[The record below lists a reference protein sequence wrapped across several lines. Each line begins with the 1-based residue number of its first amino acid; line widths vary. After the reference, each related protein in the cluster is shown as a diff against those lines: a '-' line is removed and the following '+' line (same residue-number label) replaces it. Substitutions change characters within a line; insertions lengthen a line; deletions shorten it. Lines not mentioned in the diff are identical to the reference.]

1 MTDDDKFFERLR
13 RDAATLRYEPDD
25 VMRVRI
31 AAGVR
36 ARIAARSAPATVS
49 QLLASW
55 FRPLAASIA
64 ALSLAAAIGLA
75 FMDGNNSEPQDA
87 SFASNP
93 AEVSIAG
100 GYGVGD

>member
-1 MTDDDKFFERLR
+1 MTDDKFFERLR
-13 RDAATLRYEPDD
+13 NDAALLRYEPDAL
-25 VMRVRI
+25 MGTRI

-36 ARIAARSAPATVS
+36 TRIAARSVPSVA

-55 FRPLAASIA
+55 FRPLAASLA
-64 ALSLAAAIGLA
+64 ALSLAAALGLA
-75 FMDGNNSEPQDA
+75 FIDTNNSGDSQDA

-93 AEVSIAG
+93 VEVSIAG

>member
-1 MTDDDKFFERLR
+1 MTDDKFFERLR
-13 RDAATLRYEPDD
+13 QDAATLRYEPDD

-36 ARIAARSAPATVS
+36 ARIAALHAAPTVS

-55 FRPLAASIA
+55 FRPLAASLA
-64 ALSLAAAIGLA
+64 ALSLVAAIGFA
-75 FMDGNNSEPQDA
+75 FLDGNNNETQEA
-87 SFASNP
+87 SFDSNP
-93 AEVSIAG
+93 VEISIAG